1 MSDVARLE
9 PGAILTERY
18 EILEVIGRGGMGTV
32 YRARDARLDT
42 IVAVKEMKEPFG
54 TEEERAVTTRHF
66 EREAKLLAQLSH
78 PNLPRVTDYFI
89 EDGRCYLIMEFIEGE
104 TLDSV
109 LRRSPGTVLPLR
121 EVLSWGVQ
129 LADVL
134 SYLHAQEPPVIFR
147 DLKPANIMRA
157 EENTVK
163 LIDFGIARRFQAG
176 ATKDT
181 ILYGSPGY
189 SPPEQYGRG
198 QTDPR
203 SDIYALG
210 ATLHHLV
217 TGRDPAPTPFKFPPI
232 RQLDPSLP
240 PALEVFIAR
249 CVEMDPERRWQSA
262 AEARDTL
269 VQILN
274 AVAIAER
281 KAPQTDGKEGKHS
294 TGIKPSGPRIYSSRL
309 HAVERTRLIR
319 RIVAGSVL
327 LLVLLGVGTGAYVM
341 HSGAR
346 GADKPKPAP
355 PRSIESRAQPV
366 TDPIP
371 ASFGA
376 LQVTSIPPGA
386 RVLLDGREMGVT
398 PLTLGKVPAGI
409 HTLKFI
415 PSPESGLPS
424 RTREIHIYPG
434 ETTAVEEP
442 LAAGP
447 FAEIVPATPEIVDS
461 PQGTGS
467 AVSIGMTL
475 RVTGAVGK
483 SGMVGVFFYGP
494 DQTTPLYPRLA
505 NSPYQNNKGELSVA
519 ASFQARADP
528 AEFKDFALTIP
539 TSAFPIPLDQVTY
552 RIVVFVD
559 GRAVG
564 QTPVSLLFTSP

>member
-1 MSDVARLE
+1 MSDMARLE
-9 PGAILTERY
+9 PGVILTERY

-32 YRARDARLDT
+32 YRARDMRLDT

-54 TEEERAVTTRHF
+54 TEEERAITTRHF

-104 TLDSV
+104 TLDSL
-109 LRRSPGTVLPLR
+109 LRRSPGKALPLR

-134 SYLHAQEPPVIFR
+134 SYLHMQEPPVIFR

-157 EENTVK
+157 EENTIK
-163 LIDFGIARRFQAG
+163 LIDFGIARRFQVG

-210 ATLHHLV
+210 ATLHHLL
-217 TGRDPAPTPFKFPPI
+217 TGRDPASTPFKFPPI
-232 RQLDPSLP
+232 CQLDPSLP

-274 AVAIAER
+274 TVAIAER
-281 KAPQTDGKEGKHS
+281 KSLDADGKEGRHS
-294 TGIKPSGPRIYSSRL
+294 MEIMPSAPRIYSSRF
-309 HAVERTRLIR
+309 HAVERARLIR

-327 LLVLLGVGTGAYVM
+327 LLVLVGVGTGAYVV
-341 HSGAR
+341 HSGTR
-346 GADKPKPAP
+346 KVEKPGPTP
-355 PRSIESRAQPV
+355 SRSIKSRTQPV
-366 TDPIP
+366 NTPKP
-371 ASFGA
+371 ASFG
-376 LQVTSIPPGA
+376 LLRVTSIPQGTQ
-386 RVLLDGREMGVT
+386 VLLDGREMGVT
-398 PLTLGKVPAGI
+398 PLTLGKVSAGT
-409 HTLKFI
+409 HMLKFI
-415 PSPESGLPS
+415 PPPESGLPT

-434 ETTAVEEP
+434 ETTVVEE
-442 LAAGP
+442 LLVAGP
-447 FAEIVPATPEIVDS
+447 FAEIVQATPEMTDS
-461 PQGTGS
+461 LQGTGS
-467 AVSIGMTL
+467 DIRIRMTL
-475 RVTGAVGK
+475 RITGALGK
-483 SGMVGVFFYGP
+483 SGMVGIFFYGA
-494 DQTTPLYPRLA
+494 DQTTPLYPRLPD
-505 NSPYQNNKGELSVA
+505 SPYQNNKGELSV
-519 ASFQARADP
+519 SSTFQARTDP
-528 AEFKDFALTIP
+528 TEIKDYTLTIP
-539 TSAFPIPLDQVTY
+539 VSVFPVPLDQVTY
-552 RIVVFVD
+552 RIIVFVD
-559 GRAVG
+559 GRAIG
-564 QTPVSLLFTSP
+564 QTPVSQLFTSP